1 MATVSVISADVG
13 TGVRES
19 GKVGVS
25 VSPSPCIPFALPPA
39 LQWGCLDAWLIV
51 QRSRSLRKTAGCRA
65 MSTAGALRQSLEGLD
80 FWRPRVP
87 PRLGC
92 FLTKHPGP
100 SCLDPQTS

>member
-19 GKVGVS
+19 GKVGAS
-25 VSPSPCIPFALPPA
+25 LSIPLHSLCPSPSFAV
-39 LQWGCLDAWLIV
+39 GCLDAWLIV
-51 QRSRSLRKTAGCRA
+51 QQSRSLRKTAGCRA

-80 FWRPRVP
+80 FRRPRVP
-87 PRLGC
+87 PRPAC